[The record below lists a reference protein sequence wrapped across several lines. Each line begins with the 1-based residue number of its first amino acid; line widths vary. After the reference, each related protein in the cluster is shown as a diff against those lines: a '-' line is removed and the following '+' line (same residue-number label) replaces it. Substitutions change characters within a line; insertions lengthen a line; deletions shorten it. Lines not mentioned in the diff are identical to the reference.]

1 MIEEPQQAFPYKP
14 PTAQIKKRYEQ
25 IFNIKTKVQHRLVKI
40 IFDKSLSLF
49 LLILTAPLLL
59 IIKMAYFLEGL
70 IIPENHGPMIY
81 SYDAVSHGEIFPK
94 YKLRV
99 IKMSCVDPELSAKGS
114 WLAHAKEWD
123 PDCRTYTGSFVK
135 KFYLDE
141 LPQLYSIFTGKMSFV
156 GPRPLSKLHYERDL
170 SQGNVTRKIIRGGLL
185 GLGHIHKGKSDFG
198 NPIYEY
204 QYAEVYING
213 SSLSLL
219 VLDIKIILKGII
231 LVVKGGGH

>member
-14 PTAQIKKRYEQ
+14 PTLDKGYEQ

-49 LLILTAPLLL
+49 LLILTAPF
-59 IIKMAYFLEGL
+59 ASYNQNGVFPWGL

-123 PDCRTYTGSFVK
+123 PDCRTYTGSFCK
-135 KFYLDE
+135 E
-141 LPQLYSIFTGKMSFV
+141 I
-156 GPRPLSKLHYERDL
+156 LSRR
-170 SQGNVTRKIIRGGLL
+170 VT
-185 GLGHIHKGKSDFG
+185 S
-198 NPIYEY
+198 
-204 QYAEVYING
+204 
-213 SSLSLL
+213 
-219 VLDIKIILKGII
+219 
-231 LVVKGGGH
+231 VV